1 VLTIADTPEAL
12 TPEWLTAALTASGSL
27 TGARVVAAE
36 QRPLGTGQMCDSVRI
51 QLTYDEPG
59 AGPASLVAK
68 LPAADEGSRATAIAF
83 RSYEKE
89 VRFYQELA
97 DRLPVRTPR
106 VLHADIDVPTA
117 SFVLLLE
124 DLSPAQPGDQ
134 LLGCDVEVA
143 AAAVAELVNLHA
155 PLWGDP
161 SLLRLDWLHGDPE
174 SRGSLLKELMPA
186 LWAGFQERYAALL
199 LPHVKQAGDTYF
211 GAMAFGRLDGGTA
224 ADRPF
229 TVTHTDYRL
238 DNLLIGPDGVVT
250 VVDWQTCG
258 TGNGPSDVA
267 YFLGAGLLPELRREV
282 EERIVGDYHD
292 GLLAGGV
299 TGYDRDDC
307 WLDYRRGTWAG
318 LSMAVLASMSVK
330 RTDRG
335 DRMFLTMADRHARHA
350 LDLDAADVLV

>member
-1 VLTIADTPEAL
+1 VLTIADAAEAL
-12 TPEWLTAALTASGSL
+12 TPEWLTAALTTSGTLSG
-27 TGARVVAAE
+27 TRVVGADV
-36 QRPLGTGQMCDSVRI
+36 RPLGTGQMCDSVRI
-51 QLTYDEPG
+51 GLRYDDPD

-68 LPAADEGSRATAIAF
+68 LPAADEGSRATAKAF

-106 VLHADIDVPTA
+106 VHYADLDVETA

-124 DLSPAQPGDQ
+124 DLAPAEPGDQ
-134 LLGCDVEVA
+134 LRGCGTDVA
-143 AAAVAELVNLHA
+143 AAAVAQLVDLHA

-161 SLLRLDWLHGDPE
+161 SLTQLEWLHGDPE
-174 SRGSLLKELMPA
+174 GRGALLGEVLPL
-186 LWAGFQERYAALL
+186 LWSGFQERYAVSL
-199 LPHVKQAGDTYF
+199 LPHVLQAGDVY
-211 GAMAFGRLDGGTA
+211 FGRLATGRA
-224 ADRPF
+224 ADRVA

-258 TGNGPSDVA
+258 TGIGPSDVA
-267 YFLGAGLLPELRREV
+267 YFLGAGLVPEIRREAEDGLV
-282 EERIVGDYHD
+282 RSYHD
-292 GLLAGGV
+292 GLVAAGV
-299 TGYDRDDC
+299 TGYAWDDC

-335 DRMFLTMADRHARHA
+335 DAMFLAMADRHARHA
-350 LDLDAADVLV
+350 LDLDAADVL

>member
-1 VLTIADTPEAL
+1 MLSIADTPEAL
-12 TPEWLTAALTASGSL
+12 TPEWLTAALTASGTIS
-27 TGARVVAAE
+27 GARVAAAVV
-36 QRPLGTGQMCDSVRI
+36 RPLGTGQMCDSVRVH
-51 QLTYDEPG
+51 LRYEPAD
-59 AGPASLVAK
+59 AGPATLVAK

-106 VLHADIDVPTA
+106 LHYADLDVPTA

-124 DLSPAQPGDQ
+124 DLAPAEPGDQ
-134 LLGCDVEVA
+134 LTGCGTDVA

-161 SLLRLDWLHGDPE
+161 SLAQLDWLHGDPE
-174 SRGSLLKELMPA
+174 GRGALLGEVLPV
-186 LWAGFQERYAALL
+186 LWAGFQERYAASL
-199 LPHVKQAGDTYF
+199 LPHVKQAGDLYF
-211 GAMAFGRLDGGTA
+211 DAMAFGRLAGGRA
-224 ADRPF
+224 ADRVT

-258 TGNGPSDVA
+258 TGVGPSDVA
-267 YFLGAGLLPELRREV
+267 YFLGAGLAPEVRREAEDQLV
-282 EERIVGDYHD
+282 RSYHD
-292 GLLAGGV
+292 GLLAAGV
-299 TGYDRDDC
+299 TGYDRDAC

-335 DRMFLTMADRHARHA
+335 DAMFLAMADRHSRHA
-350 LDLDAADVLV
+350 LDLDAADVLG

>member
-1 VLTIADTPEAL
+1 MLTIADTADAL

-27 TGARVVAAE
+27 DGARVVAAD

-51 QLTYDEPG
+51 HLTYDEPD

-97 DRLPVRTPR
+97 QRLPVRTPR
-106 VLHADIDVPTA
+106 VHYADIDVPTA

-124 DLSPAQPGDQ
+124 DLAPAQPGDQ
-134 LLGCDVEVA
+134 LLGCSTEVA
-143 AAAVAELVNLHA
+143 AAAVAELVKLHA

-161 SLLRLDWLHGDPE
+161 ALTRLDWLHGDPE
-174 SRGSLLKELMPA
+174 GRGALLKEVLPL
-186 LWAGFQERYAALL
+186 LWAGFQERYAASLEQ
-199 LPHVKQAGDTYF
+199 HVTQAGDVY
-211 GAMAFGRLDGGTA
+211 FGRLDARPAGGT
-224 ADRPF
+224 PQ
-229 TVTHTDYRL
+229 TITHVDYRL

-258 TGNGPSDVA
+258 TGVGPSDLA
-267 YFLGAGLLPELRREV
+267 YFLGAGLTPDVRREA
-282 EERIVGDYHD
+282 EEQLVRDYHD
-292 GLLAGGV
+292 GLVGAGV

-307 WLDYRRGTWAG
+307 WLDYRRGTWSG

-335 DRMFLTMADRHARHA
+335 DRMFLAMASRHARHA
-350 LDLDAADVLV
+350 LDLDAADVLT